1 MTLEQTST
9 QDLIDLDNLLNDV
22 DYTFEEWLDGFD
34 NNEELVRSE
43 LIKDMKNCLNS
54 YKYDGP
60 NDYQSIYWFA
70 KGLRIPKPKQP
81 TRYADSD

>member
-34 NNEELVRSE
+34 NNE
-43 LIKDMKNCLNS
+43 
-54 YKYDGP
+54 
-60 NDYQSIYWFA
+60 
-70 KGLRIPKPKQP
+70 
-81 TRYADSD
+81 